1 MITKNHPERQSQII
15 AIANWK
21 ATPPSLRQHRSLKAL
36 CLAHNWPY
44 HYGIAHLAESSE
56 VYHLMLTSCAG
67 EALDE
72 APEILRALAQRAKEG
87 NVKAAQV
94 YLDFV
99 RQTITD
105 EGLLTRLQPHVNV
118 TSILERTAKAAEALL
133 QLADVLGDNP
143 DLARERLKR
152 MTEDAEFTIVPDGNT
167 EAGAPATPPCVPVK
181 SLPPTASE

>member
-1 MITKNHPERQSQII
+1 MNTKITRNHPERQSQII

-36 CLAHNWPY
+36 CGAHNWPY
-44 HYGIAHLAESSE
+44 HQGIAHLAESSE
-56 VYHLMLTSCAG
+56 VYRLMLTSCAG

-72 APEILRALAQRAKEG
+72 APEILRALAQRAKDG

-94 YLDFV
+94 YLDFI

-118 TSILERTAKAAEALL
+118 ISILERTAQAAEALL

-152 MTEDAEFTIVPDGNT
+152 MTEDAEFTLVEPDLT
-167 EAGAPATPPCVPVK
+167 SPPSPVT
-181 SLPPTASE
+181 LEQRPPL